1 MRCSQFRKSGK
12 SNRAPRLQRKRWIL
26 GPVKCLMPALPPWKI
41 SEWQKRVDGL
51 AGHPS
56 RSPLVSSGSCAVLL
70 VFFVVTF
77 LFPSGDRVLA
87 LVGPR
92 LLGLRVL
99 DSLLAVSIGGGFRVL
114 QACAGGLS
122 SALPSSTSLR
132 RRCADTRDPYHHRER
147 NHYDQD
153 LLHRLSSPI
162 SFPAIFLGPNSRA
175 GWRIVACSQT
185 EINGTNP

>member
-1 MRCSQFRKSGK
+1 M
-12 SNRAPRLQRKRWIL
+12 QRKHWISQS
-26 GPVKCLMPALPPWKI
+26 VKCLMPESPIWES

-51 AGHPS
+51 AGHP
-56 RSPLVSSGSCAVLL
+56 RSPLVSSGSCAVLFVFL
-70 VFFVVTF
+70 VVSF

-92 LLGLRVL
+92 LLGLGIF
-99 DSLLAVSIGGGFRVL
+99 DSLLPVSTGGQFRVL

-153 LLHRLSSPI
+153 LLHRLSSPP
-162 SFPAIFLGPNSRA
+162 SVSLPFFLAKFQSRVAHRSVQPNGNQWDKSL
-175 GWRIVACSQT
+175 T
-185 EINGTNP
+185 